1 MDGRRA
7 RALRAHRRSRQ
18 VRHGGLLIR
27 KGEPGQAF
35 LILITGEAEVT
46 QGGKSLRR
54 LYPGDD
60 AALVPAD
67 AAPRLVSPGRD
78 ELVVLVGTR

>member
-1 MDGRRA
+1 MSSSTSSA
-7 RALRAHRRSRQ
+7 SPIAQ
-18 VRHGGLLIR
+18 VRHGGHPDPE
-27 KGEPGQAF
+27 GEPGQAF

-60 AALVPAD
+60 AGGMALLGAS
-67 AAPRLVSPGRD
+67 AYA
-78 ELVVLVGTR
+78 TRHARRGG